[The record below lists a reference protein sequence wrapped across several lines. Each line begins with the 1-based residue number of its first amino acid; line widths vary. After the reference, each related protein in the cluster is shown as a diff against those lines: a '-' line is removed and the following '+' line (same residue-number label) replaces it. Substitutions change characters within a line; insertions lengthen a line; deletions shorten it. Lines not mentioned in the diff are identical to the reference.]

1 MLSLYLP
8 GDTLLHRQPAGRKLA
23 LLISVGLA
31 LFLTM
36 SLPILA
42 TAAVAAAALLLSIR
56 PPPAQIRRHLLG
68 PVLVL
73 AAIFAAAALLDGL
86 RPAFVV
92 LLRLAALIL
101 LASAVTL
108 STRTSEMLEAC
119 EAALRPMERIGLLNA
134 ARVSLAVSLALRFVP
149 EIFRH
154 YHEIREAQAARGLHG
169 NPVALVVPLL
179 VRTLRAA
186 DDIAA
191 AIDARCYPPMPPSDQ
206 PRPQHIRET
215 PSA

>member
-23 LLISVGLA
+23 LLIAAGIG
-31 LFLTM
+31 LFLVA
-36 SLPILA
+36 SPAVLA
-42 TAAVAAAALLLSIR
+42 MAALAAASLLLSVR
-56 PPPAQIRRHLLG
+56 PPLEQIRRQLLG
-68 PVLVL
+68 PFLVL
-73 AAIFAAAALLDGL
+73 AAIFIAAALLDGL
-86 RPAFVV
+86 RPAFAV
-92 LLRLAALIL
+92 LFRLAALIL

-119 EAALRPMERIGLLNA
+119 ETALRPLERIGLLNA
-134 ARVSLAVSLALRFVP
+134 ARVSLAVSLVLRFVP

-186 DDIAA
+186 DDVAA
-191 AIDARCYPPMPPSDQ
+191 AIDARCYPPPAPASN
-206 PRPQHIRET
+206 RPQHIGKT
-215 PSA
+215 PLA

>member
-23 LLISVGLA
+23 LLIAAGIG
-31 LFLTM
+31 LFLVK
-36 SLPILA
+36 SPIILA
-42 TAAVAAAALLLSIR
+42 AAAVAAAALLLSVR
-56 PPPAQIRRHLLG
+56 PPPAQIRRQLFG
-68 PVLVL
+68 PFLVL
-73 AAIFAAAALLDGL
+73 AAIFIAAALLDGL
-86 RPAFVV
+86 RPACIV

-119 EAALRPMERIGLLNA
+119 EKALHPLERIGLLNA
-134 ARVSLAVSLALRFVP
+134 ARVSLAVSLVLRFVP

-191 AIDARCYPPMPPSDQ
+191 AIDARCYPPMPPASN
-206 PRPQHIRET
+206 RPQHIGKT
-215 PSA
+215 PLA